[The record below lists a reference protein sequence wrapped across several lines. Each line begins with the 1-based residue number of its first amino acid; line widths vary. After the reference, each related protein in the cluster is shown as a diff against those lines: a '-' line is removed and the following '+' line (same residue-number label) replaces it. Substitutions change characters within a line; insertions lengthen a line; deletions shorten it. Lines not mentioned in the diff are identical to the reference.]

1 MKSVSNLRDLVVE
14 VMSSKVRIK
23 ILKLLVER
31 ESLNISAIVRETKLN
46 HKIVKE
52 NLDYLVERGVVNEV
66 ILGRVRAYRLNY
78 SNPVARAIRD
88 LFTS

>member
-1 MKSVSNLRDLVVE
+1 MSNLGDLVAE
-14 VMSSKVRIK
+14 VMSSKVRVK

-31 ESLNISAIVRETKLN
+31 GSMNISAIVRETGLN

-52 NLDYLVERGVVNEV
+52 NLDYLAERGVVHE
-66 ILGRVRAYRLNY
+66 IDLGRVKVYRLNY
-78 SNPVARAIRD
+78 SSPAARVIRD